1 MFAFRRD
8 CCTGNMLEASTLTS
22 QIGTI
27 TYSASRDGRGGSR
40 LRLVVLNEIPDDSD
54 LRRQWN
60 ALVERVERPQVFYTH
75 EWALAVWRA
84 YSATLRP
91 LLFLAYDEQES
102 LCGIAALA
110 TDSSRKVASF
120 LCATTADYC
129 DFLSLPEQKD
139 ALVGAVLGELRRQG
153 IGSIALA
160 NLPADSTTLAV
171 IRQAAGQQ
179 RYFCF
184 VRAGYV
190 CAQIS
195 LSLLEGRKEGKPVA
209 PGGKRLRRLVNAM
222 ARTAPVRFDHARS
235 WEALQP
241 MLAEFLQAHVKRF
254 LEIGR
259 ISNLAHPKR
268 QEFLMELAR
277 LLSEPRWFVLSRLI
291 TGEKT
296 VAWHYGFQ
304 FQGTWFW
311 YQPTFD
317 GSLERYWPGFC
328 LLTHAIQEALE
339 NPAMKTVD
347 LGLGSEAY
355 KAKFANAS
363 RETLYVTLHRS
374 FPRHVGSVF
383 RDRAAAAVRS
393 YPALE
398 KSAETLRKRLG
409 ALREDFQ
416 REGARRAL
424 AWNASQLVRQLW
436 TRDEIFFF
444 EWNDG
449 APSAAVSSNL
459 QLRPLD
465 LFQLSAAASPYIDD
479 SATLAYLLRAAHR
492 LREKNAE
499 GLALVDASGTPLHF
513 AWVTEFAGFCA
524 PDLNVKLKAP
534 SQDAA
539 LLFDCWTP
547 ASVRGRGYYVRA
559 IGLIADKVRRAGKR
573 PWIFSAATNSASVRG
588 IEKAGFQRRYSLVRQ
603 KFLNLQRITGQPP
616 VAQEAPPAEVSA
628 PV

>member
-1 MFAFRRD
+1 M
-8 CCTGNMLEASTLTS
+8 
-22 QIGTI
+22 
-27 TYSASRDGRGGSR
+27 
-40 LRLVVLNEIPDDSD
+40 RLVVLNEIPDDAD

-60 ALVERVERPQVFYTH
+60 ALVERVEQPQVFYTY

-91 LLFLAYDEQES
+91 LLFLAYDERES

-110 TDSSRKVASF
+110 TDSSGKVASF

-129 DFLSLPEQKD
+129 DFLGAQEQKG
-139 ALVGAVLGELRRQG
+139 ALVGAVFAELRRQG
-153 IGSIALA
+153 IGSAAFA
-160 NLPADSTTLAV
+160 NLPADSTTLAL
-171 IRQAAGQQ
+171 IRQAARQQ

-222 ARTAPVRFDHARS
+222 ARTAPVRFDHTRS

-268 QEFLMELAR
+268 QEFLTELAR

-317 GSLERYWPGFC
+317 GSFERYWPGFC
-328 LLTHAIQEALE
+328 LLTRAIDEALE
-339 NPAMKTVD
+339 NPAMKTMD

-363 RETLYVTLHRS
+363 RKTLYVTLHHS
-374 FPRHVGSVF
+374 FLRHAASVF
-383 RDRAAAAVRS
+383 RDRSAAAVRS

-398 KSAETLRKRLG
+398 KLAEALRRRLG
-409 ALREDFQ
+409 VLREGFH
-416 REGARRAL
+416 REGVRQTL
-424 AWNASQLVRQLW
+424 LWNASQLVRRLW
-436 TRDEIFFF
+436 TRDEIAFF
-444 EWNDG
+444 EWKDD
-449 APSAAVSSNL
+449 APSAAVSSNV

-465 LFQLSAAASPYIDD
+465 LFQLSAAASRYIDD
-479 SATLAYLLRAAHR
+479 SATLTYLLRSAHR

-499 GLALVDASGTPLHF
+499 GLALVDGSGTPLHF
-513 AWVTEFAGFCA
+513 AWVTGFDGFCL
-524 PDLNVKLKAP
+524 PELNAKLRAP
-534 SQDAA
+534 SPDAV

-547 ASVRGRGYYVRA
+547 VAARGHGYYARA
-559 IGLIADKVRRAGKR
+559 IGLIADKIRSAGKR
-573 PWIFSAATNSASVRG
+573 PWIFSAATNTASVRG
-588 IEKAGFQRRYSLVRQ
+588 IEKAGFRRRYSLVRQ
-603 KFLNLQRITGQPP
+603 KLFNLQRITGQPP
-616 VAQEAPPAEVSA
+616 VSQEAPPAEVSA